1 MKATRRTWPAAFAFL
16 ALLCF
21 CLSPAQAADTA
32 APQPK
37 IQFAQLVHD
46 FGKSA
51 PNMDLKHSFTFK
63 NTGKALLIIENVKAG

>member
-16 ALLCF
+16 ALFCF
-21 CLSPAQAADTA
+21 CLSPAQAADKA

-37 IQFAQLVHD
+37 IQFAKLSHD

>member
-1 MKATRRTWPAAFAFL
+1 MKATRRTWPAAVALL
-16 ALLCF
+16 ALFGF
-21 CLSPAQAADTA
+21 CCSPAQAADKA

-37 IQFAQLVHD
+37 IQFAKLSHD

-63 NTGKALLIIENVKAG
+63 NTGKAVLIIENVKAG

>member
-1 MKATRRTWPAAFAFL
+1 MKATRRIRTAAFAFL
-16 ALLCF
+16 ALFCF
-21 CLSPAQAADTA
+21 CLSSAQAADKA

-37 IQFAQLVHD
+37 IQFMQLSHD

-51 PNMDLKHSFTFK
+51 PNMDLKHSFMFK

>member
-1 MKATRRTWPAAFAFL
+1 MKATRRTWTGAFAFL
-16 ALLCF
+16 ALFCF
-21 CLSPAQAADTA
+21 CLSPAQAADPA

-37 IQFAQLVHD
+37 IQFAKLSHD

-63 NTGKALLIIENVKAG
+63 NIGKELLIIENVKAG

>member
-1 MKATRRTWPAAFAFL
+1 MKATRRTWTAAFAFL
-16 ALLCF
+16 ALSCF
-21 CLSPAQAADTA
+21 CLSTAQAADKA

-37 IQFAQLVHD
+37 IQFTKLSHD

-63 NTGKALLIIENVKAG
+63 NTGKAVLIIENVKAG